1 MQTAGQTGG
10 FMTLDEAVK
19 ALGALAQETR
29 LSAFRRLVRAGPD
42 GVAAGALATALEVP
56 ANTLS
61 FHLSHLAQAGLAV
74 PRREG
79 RSIVYTADFA
89 RMNGLLGFLTENC
102 CGGGRPVS
110 VCCPPPAPS
119 TAPSTDGPVMTEPR
133 LYTVLFLCTGN
144 SARSIMA
151 EAALSRWG
159 AGRFRAFSA
168 GSHPT
173 GRVNPLA
180 LKLLEQFNYD
190 TAGFRS
196 KSWDEFAVP
205 GAPPLDFVFTVCDNA
220 AGEMCPVWP
229 GQPMTAHWGV
239 EDPAAFDGPEE
250 QGLKLFRRV
259 YLELEHRIK
268 LFTSLRVEALDRLS
282 LQSRLTAIG
291 TAHPEDAP

>member
-1 MQTAGQTGG
+1 
-10 FMTLDEAVK
+10 MTLDEAVK

-29 LSAFRRLVRAGPD
+29 LAAFRRLVQAGPD
-42 GVAAGALATALEVP
+42 GMAAGALAAALDVP

-61 FHLSHLAQAGLAV
+61 FHLSHLVQAGLAT

-79 RSIVYTADFA
+79 RSIVYTAGFT

-102 CGGGRPVS
+102 CGDGRPVS
-110 VCCPPPAPS
+110 VCCPP
-119 TAPSTDGPVMTEPR
+119 TPSTDGPVMTEPR

-151 EAALSRWG
+151 EAALNRWG
-159 AGRFRAFSA
+159 AGRFRALSA

-180 LKLLEQFNYD
+180 LTLLERLHYD

-196 KSWDEFAVP
+196 KAWDVFAGP
-205 GAPPLDFVFTVCDNA
+205 DAPPLDFVFTVCDNA

-250 QGLKLFRRV
+250 QGLALFRRV

-282 LQSRLTAIG
+282 LQNRLTAIG
-291 TAHPEDAP
+291 TARPEDAP

>member
-1 MQTAGQTGG
+1 MNLPP
-10 FMTLDEAVK
+10 MILDDAVK
-19 ALGALAQETR
+19 ALAALAQETR
-29 LSAFRRLVRAGPD
+29 LEAFRRLVRAGPD
-42 GVAAGALATALEVP
+42 GMAAGALAQALAVP

-61 FHLSHLAQAGLAV
+61 FHLAQLVQAGLAV
-74 PRREG
+74 SRREG
-79 RSIVYTADFA
+79 RSIRYTADFA
-89 RMNGLLGFLTENC
+89 RMNGLLGYLTENC
-102 CGGGRPVS
+102 CGDGRPVS
-110 VCCPPPAPS
+110 VCCPPAASAPL
-119 TAPSTDGPVMTEPR
+119 PTDGSAMTEPR

-159 AGRFRAFSA
+159 AGRFRALSA

-180 LKLLEQFNYD
+180 LKLLGQLNYD

-196 KSWDEFAVP
+196 KSWDEFAGP
-205 GAPPLDFVFTVCDNA
+205 DAPALDFVFTVCDNA
-220 AGEMCPVWP
+220 AGEVCPVWP

-250 QGLKLFRRV
+250 QALKLFRRV

-282 LQSRLTAIG
+282 LQNRLTAIG
-291 TAHPEDAP
+291 TARADDPRPEDAP